1 MQHIAM
7 KRQNLFSGSVLLAF
21 SILTAC
27 HDGGSSISV
36 PDAPAAQGYTDTAA
50 LPDVA
55 TPFVDA
61 YKTNITANTTTDTN
75 AALNLLSGFSTLWTA
90 GSSWNN
96 GTVLNASTLQAN
108 QAYVVSLTTNRT
120 ADEATS
126 AYLYDRQ
133 SQNYSIIGGLG
144 PLADSY
150 KTGSGATTSITDVAS
165 DATTVKYTDSGTGA
179 GDSSSSLG
187 KVVDLVATMRGNYA
201 STTPAKNYFSYPRPW
216 RLTDDIRVEDT
227 GATDSLGFPV
237 YTSNDEV
244 VPALLPTRSLT
255 PASDGGF
262 PSGHTNASYLAGLA
276 LAYAIPERFTELVTR
291 ASEVGNSRILAGM
304 HSPLDVMG
312 GRTLATALAAA
323 TLNDSDNAS
332 LKAQA
337 YSQAHTY
344 LESATNTTANTLY
357 SYAHSA
363 TSSDDVYADDAT
375 NQANFLARMTNTF
388 TQIDDA
394 TVAAKVPK
402 GAEVLLETRFPY
414 LTAEERRVV
423 LKTTEI
429 SSGYPVIDDG
439 EGWGRL
445 NLAAAGNG
453 YGIFTGDVYV
463 TMNASDLG
471 FNAVDRWNND
481 ISGTGQL
488 IKAGTGELILGGDNS
503 FSGGTHITDGT
514 VTANSATAMGT
525 GNVYISSG
533 TFKTIAT
540 DTVTIGGNYTQKT
553 GTTQLQISSSTVPAL
568 VITGDLTIGSGA
580 LVLTFAD
587 GFTPT
592 VGSSIQVMTAGSR
605 SGSFDSVSVSGYST
619 SVRYTGSG
627 IRITFNSKTSA

>member
-1 MQHIAM
+1 MQHITAK
-7 KRQNLFSGSVLLAF
+7 KRIMFSGSVLLAF

-27 HDGGSSISV
+27 HDGGSSITV
-36 PDAPAAQGYTDTAA
+36 PDAPTAQGYTETAE

-61 YKTNITANTTTDTN
+61 YKTNITANTTTDSN
-75 AALNLLSGFSTLWTA
+75 AALNLLSGFSELWST

-96 GTVLNASTLQAN
+96 GTVLNTATLQAN
-108 QAYVVSLTTNRT
+108 QAYVVSLTSNRT

-133 SQNYSIIGGLG
+133 NQNYSILGGLG
-144 PLADSY
+144 PLAEIY
-150 KTGSGATTSITDVAS
+150 KTGAGATTTVTEVAS
-165 DATTVKYTDSGTGA
+165 DAATVKYTDAGDGA
-179 GDSSSSLG
+179 GNSSSSLG
-187 KVVDLVATMRGNYA
+187 KVVDLVATLRGNYA
-201 STTPAKNYFSYPRPW
+201 STTPAKTYFSYPRPW

-237 YTSNDEV
+237 YTSNDVV
-244 VPALLPTRSLT
+244 VPALLPTRSMT

-276 LAYAIPERFTELVTR
+276 LAYAMPERFTELVTR

-323 TLNDSDNAS
+323 TLNDSDNAT
-332 LKAQA
+332 LKTQA
-337 YSQAHTY
+337 YTQAHTY
-344 LESATNTTANTLY
+344 LESATGTTANTLY

-363 TSSDDVYADDAT
+363 SISDDVYADDAT
-375 NQANFLARMTNTF
+375 NRSNFLSRMTNTF
-388 TQIDDA
+388 TQIDDSTA
-394 TVAAKVPK
+394 TATVPK

-414 LTAEERRVV
+414 LTAAQRRVV

-429 SSGYPVIDDG
+429 ASGYPVINDA

-445 NLAAAGNG
+445 NLAAAGDG
-453 YGIFTGDVYV
+453 YGSFTGDVAV
-463 TMNASDLG
+463 TMNAGDLG
-471 FNAVDRWNND
+471 FNAVDRWKND

-488 IKAGTGELILGGDNS
+488 IKSGTGELILSGDNS
-503 FSGGTHITDGT
+503 FSGGTHIMNGT
-514 VTANSATAMGT
+514 VTANSATAVGS
-525 GNVYISSG
+525 GNVYISTG
-533 TFKTIAT
+533 TFKTST
-540 DTVTIGGNYTQKT
+540 SDTVTVSGDYTQRA
-553 GTTQLQISSSTVPAL
+553 GTTQLLVSSASVPSL
-568 VITGDLTIGSGA
+568 VVSGDLVIGSGA

-592 VGSSIQVMTAGSR
+592 VGSSIQVITAGSR
-605 SGSFDSVSVSGYST
+605 TGSFDSVSAAGYNVSLHYSK
-619 SVRYTGSG
+619 SG
-627 IRITFNSKTSA
+627 IRVTFDSATSA

>member
-1 MQHIAM
+1 MQHISAKKQIM
-7 KRQNLFSGSVLLAF
+7 RSGSVLLAF
-21 SILTAC
+21 SLLTAC

-36 PDAPAAQGYTDTAA
+36 PDAPAAQGYTETVA

-61 YKTNITANTTTDTN
+61 YKTNITANTTTDSN
-75 AALNLLSGFSTLWTA
+75 AALNLLSGFNELWTA

-96 GTVLNASTLQAN
+96 GSVLNATTLQAN
-108 QAYVVSLTTNRT
+108 QAYVVSLTSNRT
-120 ADEATS
+120 ADEATN

-144 PLADSY
+144 PLADIY
-150 KTGSGATTSITDVAS
+150 KTGAGATTTVTDVAS
-165 DATTVKYTDSGTGA
+165 DAATVKYTDTGTGA
-179 GDSSSSLG
+179 GDASSSLG
-187 KVVDLVATMRGNYA
+187 KVVDLVSALRGNYA
-201 STTPAKNYFSYPRPW
+201 STTPAKTYFSYPRPW
-216 RLTDDIRVEDT
+216 RLTDDIRVENT

-237 YTSNDEV
+237 YTSNDVV

-323 TLNDSDNAS
+323 TLNDSDNAT
-332 LKAQA
+332 LKLQA
-337 YSQAHTY
+337 YTQAHTY
-344 LESATNTTANTLY
+344 LESATSTTANTLY

-363 TSSDDVYADDAT
+363 TTSDDAYADDAT
-375 NQANFLARMTNTF
+375 NQSNFLTRMTNTF
-388 TQIDDA
+388 AQIDDSTAVA
-394 TVAAKVPK
+394 TVPK

-414 LTAEERRVV
+414 LTAAQRRVV

-429 SSGYPVIDDG
+429 SSGYPVISDT

-445 NLAAAGNG
+445 NLAAAGDG
-453 YGIFTGDVYV
+453 YGSFTGDVTV

-471 FNAVDRWNND
+471 FNAVDRWKND

-488 IKAGTGELILGGDNS
+488 IKSGTGELILTGDNS
-503 FSGGTHITDGT
+503 FSGGTHITAGT
-514 VTANSATAMGT
+514 VTAGSATAMGT
-525 GNVYISSG
+525 GNVYISNG
-533 TFKTIAT
+533 TFKTSTA
-540 DTVTIGGNYTQKT
+540 DTVTVSGDYTQSA
-553 GTTQLQISSSTVPAL
+553 GSTQLQVSSTSVPAL
-568 VITGDLTIGSGA
+568 VVNGELTVGSGA

-587 GFTPT
+587 GFAPT
-592 VGSSIQVMTAGSR
+592 LGSSIQVITAGGR
-605 SGSFDSVSVSGYST
+605 SGGFDSVSASGYNVSLNY
-619 SVRYTGSG
+619 SKSGVRV
-627 IRITFNSKTSA
+627 TFNSKSVT